1 MPSVSPIKNS
11 PIAKY
16 LIENKAKAYKNTEN
30 GCIEFKNTKKQLLG
44 RLTKGE
50 APLGQYR
57 YINIDLYEPKNEKLF
72 MGKRTVIENIYRYFL
87 KEHKFMPVK
96 IEIENTLYDF
106 KHNTKKTD
114 KLTRGLAS
122 DLYIDR
128 LKESEELKAER
139 QKLGENVPDDFP
151 MYEINKPFRYEFKAH
166 LYHQAMPI
174 DYKKTMIKEY

>member
-1 MPSVSPIKNS
+1 MKIS
-11 PIAKY
+11 PIAEY
-16 LIENKAKAYKNTEN
+16 LIENKAKAYKNIEN
-30 GCIEFKNTKKQLLG
+30 GCVEFKNAKKQLLG

-57 YINIDLYEPKNEKLF
+57 YINIDLYEPENEKLF
-72 MGKRTVIENIYRYFL
+72 MGKRTVIEKTYRYFL
-87 KEHKFMPVK
+87 KEHKSMPVK

-106 KHNTKKTD
+106 EHNTKKTD

-139 QKLGENVPDDFP
+139 QKLGTNVPDDFP

-166 LYHQAMPI
+166 LYNPARPI
-174 DYKKTMIKEY
+174 DSTKPRIKED

>member
-16 LIENKAKAYKNTEN
+16 LTENKVKAHKTLDGSVEFRNAKN
-30 GCIEFKNTKKQLLG
+30 QLLG

-57 YINIDLYEPKNEKLF
+57 YINIDLYEPKSKKLF
-72 MGKRTVIENIYRYFL
+72 MGKRTVIENTYRYFL

-96 IEIENTLYDF
+96 IELENTLYDF

-128 LKESEELKAER
+128 LKESGELKAER
-139 QKLGENVPDDFP
+139 QKLGNNVPDDLP
-151 MYEINKPFRYEFKAH
+151 MYEINKPIKYEFKAH
-166 LYHQAMPI
+166 LYYPELPI
-174 DYKKTMIKEY
+174 DSSKSIIKD